1 MPSTRASR
9 GQAVARP
16 KRNGVPLTVYLSQEL
31 SDAVSA
37 VSHDRRVDKATIVR
51 TALER
56 LLQQIADGQ
65 MNLPLGI

>member
-1 MPSTRASR
+1 MARTRATR
-9 GQAVARP
+9 GQPAQRP
-16 KRNGVPLTVYLSQEL
+16 KRNGVPLTVYLSHEL

-37 VSHDRRVDKATIVR
+37 VSRDRRVDKATLVR

-65 MNLPLGI
+65 LNLPLGI